1 MLAGKHVI
9 ADFDQLGPGGPKVG
23 PRGLVGVIEKNG
35 AKGWIFLG
43 KGPLGQFNESRR
55 DCLGQA

>member
-23 PRGLVGVIEKNG
+23 PRGLVGVIEKHG
-35 AKGWIFLG
+35 AKG
-43 KGPLGQFNESRR
+43 
-55 DCLGQA
+55 